1 MQWLEIKI
9 VLDIDDLNS
18 NQVEL
23 AVDLLADVFYSH
35 GHKGVVIDDPVPDPL
50 ADWGSDAVPPAEQPG
65 VAGYL
70 PIDNRLEKHRLD
82 IENEVA
88 ALAGRHNFQYSI
100 VCRSID
106 EEDWAEAWKAFFH
119 PQKVS
124 DTLVVK
130 PTWRP
135 YTPAR
140 GEQVIEIDPGMAFGT
155 GTHPTTVLCLR
166 LLEKYLCAGQHVLD
180 VGTGSG
186 ILLVAAAK
194 LGAAALTGVD
204 SDPLAV
210 ETARKNLILNRVDP
224 GAFNILQGDLVTC
237 ISQSHHVVVANI
249 LAHVIIDLLGDIP
262 QVLNPGGLF
271 ICSGIIK
278 AHENDVADKMTR
290 CGLALMEVATMEDW
304 VAIAARACIS

>member
-1 MQWLEIKI
+1 VQWLEIKI
-9 VLDIDDLNS
+9 VLKMDDVNS
-18 NQVEL
+18 DQL
-23 AVDLLADVFYSH
+23 ALAMDLLADVFYSH
-35 GHKGVVIDDPVPDPL
+35 GLKGVVIDDPVPDPL

-70 PIDNRLEKHRLD
+70 PMDDRLEKLRLD

-88 ALAGRHNFQYSI
+88 ALAGRLGFQYDI
-100 VCRSID
+100 CCRDID
-106 EEDWAEAWKAFFH
+106 EEDWAESWKAFFH

-124 DTLVVK
+124 DTLVIK

-135 YTPAR
+135 YTPSR

-155 GTHPTTVLCLR
+155 GTHPTTILCLR
-166 LLEKYLCAGQHVLD
+166 LLEKYIRPGHHVLD

-186 ILLVAAAK
+186 ILLIAAAR

-210 ETARKNLILNRVDP
+210 ETANKNLVQNRIDP
-224 GAFNILQGDLVTC
+224 QKFSILQGDLVNC
-237 ISQSHHVVVANI
+237 ISRPHHVVAANI
-249 LAHVIIDLLGDIP
+249 LAHVIIDLLDDVP
-262 QVLNPGGLF
+262 KVMSPGGLF

-278 AHENDVADKMTR
+278 AYENDVAGKMTR
-290 CGLALMEVATMEDW
+290 CGLEPVEVLIMEDW
-304 VAIAARACIS
+304 VAMVGRAGLP